1 MYARSFEKD
10 RRPFQIPEH
19 YSGSLFAEPSRTPA
33 KAEQAYPIGQD
44 SKRETNAEGPLLF
57 GGRIEQKTDLSDRVL
72 PSAEISETVQKL
84 VGKIYGGLGFD
95 RLLILG
101 LMLLL
106 SGAEGGSELI
116 LWLALLLFI

>member
-19 YSGSLFAEPSRTPA
+19 YSGSLFADQAREQSGSDLQTRPNPEHGSTVHAEKTVFHGSKVEHKNERS
-33 KAEQAYPIGQD
+33 EQA
-44 SKRETNAEGPLLF
+44 PLSVE
-57 GGRIEQKTDLSDRVL
+57 IQESMQKM
-72 PSAEISETVQKL
+72 
-84 VGKIYGGLGFD
+84 VGKICAGLGFD

-106 SGAEGGSELI
+106 AGADGGSELI
-116 LWLALLLFI
+116 LWLALLLFV